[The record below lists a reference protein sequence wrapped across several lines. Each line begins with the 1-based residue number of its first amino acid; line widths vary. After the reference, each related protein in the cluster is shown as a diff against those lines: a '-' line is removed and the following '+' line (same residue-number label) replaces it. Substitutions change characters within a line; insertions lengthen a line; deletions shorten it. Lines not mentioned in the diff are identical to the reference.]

1 MDSDLERGEPAV
13 PSNGSKELV
22 DGPCRL
28 VVLDLP
34 RLLAGAP
41 ADERAALC
49 ERLEALLDRQV
60 RVLLVAPAE
69 LETLDRDV
77 CRGIRGLSKVFLF
90 VWTARAELFGFD
102 QYGQAVL
109 LATGRKDDPNALA
122 LYAVDAVAEPADIP
136 LEEILVVGENLDGGH
151 ALSAFASSDY
161 EGVRLVALA
170 DRQKVPAGIRRVAHS
185 HRTVAEILDGLLVQV
200 A

>member
-1 MDSDLERGEPAV
+1 MSPRRSE
-13 PSNGSKELV
+13 ELV
-22 DGPCRL
+22 DGPYRL

-34 RLLAGAP
+34 RLLAEAP
-41 ADERAALC
+41 VEERAAIC

-69 LETLDRDV
+69 VEAMDRDV

-90 VWTARAELFGFD
+90 VWTAGAELFGFD
-102 QYGQAVL
+102 QHGQAVQ
-109 LATGRKDDPNALA
+109 LAAGRKDDPNALA

-136 LEEILVVGENLDGGH
+136 LEEILVVGESLNAGH
-151 ALSAFASSDY
+151 ALSAFASGAYD
-161 EGVRLVALA
+161 GVRLVALA
-170 DRQKVPAGIRRVAHS
+170 DRQKVPAGVRRAVPS
-185 HRTVAEILDGLLVQV
+185 HRTVAELLDSLLFEM